1 MTSGLQIDGEGLL
14 PAMQRA
20 ACVRGVESVLEA
32 AQVGELGLGV
42 TFVDDEAIAILNRQW
57 RGIDAPTDVLSF
69 AAHDGEVIAG
79 LEDELGD
86 LVIAVPTAMRQAQR
100 LGHPLST
107 EIAVL
112 TAHGLLHLCGFDHEP
127 GAKQA
132 QQMAELEL
140 SILHAAGIPVGVALI
155 GRSLAQP

>member
-1 MTSGLQIDGEGLL
+1 M
-14 PAMQRA
+14 
-20 ACVRGVESVLEA
+20 
-32 AQVGELGLGV
+32 GELGLGL
-42 TFVDDEAIAILNRQW
+42 TFVDDDTIATLNRQW

-86 LVIAVPTAMRQAQR
+86 LVISVPTAMRQAQR

-112 TAHGLLHLCGFDHEP
+112 TAHGLLHLCGLDHEH
-127 GAKQA
+127 GGKEARK
-132 QQMAELEL
+132 MAELEL
-140 SILHAAGIPVGVALI
+140 SILHAAGVPVMAALI
-155 GRSLAQP
+155 GRTLAQP